1 MLDALLADLY
11 AVCGQLLPI
20 LGAVALIFLCILL
33 RKSWKL
39 IEELTKT
46 VQSLDPTLR
55 KVDKSVDKLQAPLDT
70 EVRLSH
76 SVDKVQERTEEAFT
90 KVSEFAADSI
100 NSLKD
105 YTLKKEQETTGVPA
119 EETEDASTR

>member
-1 MLDALLADLY
+1 M
-11 AVCGQLLPI
+11 
-20 LGAVALIFLCILL
+20 
-33 RKSWKL
+33 
-39 IEELTKT
+39 TKT

-70 EVRLSH
+70 AVRLSH

-105 YTLKKEQETTGVPA
+105 YTLKKEQDDVTNPV
-119 EETEDASTR
+119 EEREDASTR

>member
-1 MLDALLADLY
+1 MLCKLSE
-11 AVCGQLLPI
+11 VCGQLLPI
-20 LGAVALIFLCILL
+20 LGAAALIFLCILL
-33 RKSWKL
+33 RKCWKL

-70 EVRLSH
+70 AVRLSH

-105 YTLKKEQETTGVPA
+105 YTLKKEQDDVTNPV
-119 EETEDASTR
+119 EEREDASTRCKI